1 MPGRLVLHVGAMK
14 SGTTFIQSR
23 LFANKAMLRQR
34 GVLVPGREWL
44 SQVYAVKHLLDGE
57 GRMWDKH
64 AAKVSE
70 HPGTSVISME
80 YLGPARPAAA
90 ARVRETVAGEIEVV
104 ITARDLNRSITA
116 MWQETL
122 QNGRTWTWQQYLD
135 GIVAFRPGHRDE
147 SAPVPEAGRTFWRQQ
162 NLVRMARTWG
172 EAVGMENVTL
182 LTLPHPGAPRN
193 LLWERFASVLGTDPD
208 GFAPAPTQNES
219 LGAASALVM
228 RRLNEL
234 LDEHGLPF
242 PTGTPFR
249 KGLLSKTILA
259 GRKGDEPSIG
269 LPVAPWVREHA
280 EESVRGLQ
288 ELGVRLVG
296 DWTELEP
303 VEVPGID
310 PATVSE
316 AEVTEAALVGLAGV
330 LADVI
335 RRDEDERAQ
344 ARAAAGAT
352 G

>member
-23 LFANKAMLRQR
+23 LFANKAMLRSR

-44 SQVYAVKHLLDGE
+44 SQVYAAKHLLEGQ
-57 GRMWDKH
+57 GRMWEKH
-64 AAKVSE
+64 AARVSE
-70 HPGTSVISME
+70 HDGTSVISME

-104 ITARDLNRSITA
+104 ITARDLNRSIAA

-122 QNGRTWTWQQYLD
+122 QNGRTWTWQEYLD
-135 GIVAFRPGHRDE
+135 GIVAYRPGHRE
-147 SAPVPEAGRTFWRQQ
+147 AGQPGPETGRTFWRQQ
-162 NLVRMARTWG
+162 NLVRMAQTWG
-172 EAVGMENVTL
+172 QAVGPENVTV
-182 LTLPHPGAPRN
+182 LTVPHPGAPRD
-193 LLWERFASVLGTDPD
+193 LLWERFASVLGTDPE

-234 LDEHGLPF
+234 LEEAGLPF
-242 PTGTPFR
+242 PAGTPFR

-259 GRKGDEPSIG
+259 GRKSSEPSIG
-269 LPVAPWVREHA
+269 LPVAPWVRDHA
-280 EESVRGLQ
+280 REMVEGLQ
-288 ELGVRLVG
+288 RLGVRLVG
-296 DWTELEP
+296 DWAELEP

-310 PATVSE
+310 PATVPE
-316 AEVTEAALVGLAGV
+316 GEVTEAAVAGLSGL

-335 RRDEDERAQ
+335 RRDEEE
-344 ARAAAGAT
+344 RAAAREAEKT
-352 G
+352 R